1 MALTEYHCC
10 YISIIIIIQ
19 IVADGMVKKNNF
31 VAFVSE

>member
-10 YISIIIIIQ
+10 YISIIIQ
-19 IVADGMVKKNNF
+19 IVAVEWSENNF